1 MIILFVQISQSP
13 MSTTV
18 IALVTVLACVLVS
31 HTVMVIIVI
40 VMCFVLKKNK
50 RDVQEHIY
58 DSVVSAVPAPTTHAL
73 ISTASTTITD
83 DDKVKKLPRDL
94 QKYKLTCNVAYGSYK
109 LAETTP
115 NTD

>member
-1 MIILFVQISQSP
+1 MIIIFVQISQSP

-73 ISTASTTITD
+73 WFQLHPQKSLMMT
-83 DDKVKKLPRDL
+83 KLRNCL
-94 QKYKLTCNVAYGSYK
+94 VTYR
-109 LAETTP
+109 
-115 NTD
+115 NTS

>member
-40 VMCFVLKKNK
+40 VMCFVLKNK

-73 ISTASTTITD
+73 ISAASTTITD

-94 QKYKLTCNVAYGSYK
+94 QKYKFN
-109 LAETTP
+109 
-115 NTD
+115 